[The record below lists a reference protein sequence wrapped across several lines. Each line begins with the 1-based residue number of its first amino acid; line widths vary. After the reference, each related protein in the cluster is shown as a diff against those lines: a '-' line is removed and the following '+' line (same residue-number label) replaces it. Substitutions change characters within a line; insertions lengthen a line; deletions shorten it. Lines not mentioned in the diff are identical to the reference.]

1 MLKEIEILILW
12 YLKNFNYIQYLYLN
26 IFIIKIQ
33 ILNLT
38 YFQKMDNKDTS
49 KKTVSKSI
57 IRTYKNKKRNQ
68 KKEMSIEFDNT
79 IN

>member
-1 MLKEIEILILW
+1 MLKEIEVLILRH
-12 YLKNFNYIQYLYLN
+12 LKIFNYIQYLYLN

-38 YFQKMDNKDTS
+38 YFQTMDNKDTS

-68 KKEMSIEFDNT
+68 NKEMSIEFDNT
-79 IN
+79 IK